1 MYPISM
7 VNFCAVVSYTNKA
20 KKEFCLPVVVTD
32 IGEKD
37 CDVCKRQ
44 QDAWLARI
52 GR

>member
-32 IGEKD
+32 IGEKI
-37 CDVCKRQ
+37 VMY
-44 QDAWLARI
+44 AR
-52 GR
+52 GNRMHG